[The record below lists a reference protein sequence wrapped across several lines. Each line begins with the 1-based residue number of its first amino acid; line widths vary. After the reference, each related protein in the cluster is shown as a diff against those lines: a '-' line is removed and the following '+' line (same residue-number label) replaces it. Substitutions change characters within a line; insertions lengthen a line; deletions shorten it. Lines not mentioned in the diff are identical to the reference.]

1 MSIEQAFMWT
11 EDGLPGWRVIDRGES
26 AIVFPDGDRAVGP
39 AEAIKLARHHGQETA
54 TILTRTAAELQA
66 ATGGADKASAELIG
80 EARVR
85 LASGEGPSAEVERL
99 VESAADALEDETLKR
114 GVEMLADAVR
124 TARA

>member
-39 AEAIKLARHHGQETA
+39 AEAIRLALHHGQETA

-66 ATGGADKASAELIG
+66 AVGADSGSAEMLG

-85 LASGEGPSAEVERL
+85 IASGEGPSDEVERL
-99 VESAADALEDETLKR
+99 VQSAAAALDDERLR
-114 GVEMLADAVR
+114 QGVEMLADAVR